1 MGASAVSRRIRSDAK
16 WPRPRGRG
24 FGEQGDGDVR
34 RALNDNERRTPSGG
48 ARQRRMFR
56 KDGLLK

>member
-1 MGASAVSRRIRSDAK
+1 MAAS
-16 WPRPRGRG
+16 PGRG